1 MKGTV
6 VIILT
11 VLILTGCR
19 KEYNREEDNENELI
33 TTIVLSSTETGSSD
47 TVDHVWEDVD
57 GPGGA
62 DPDIDTIKL
71 EHGKNYDISLSLF
84 DKTKIPFENITTEI
98 EEESNVHRFYLQPD
112 GGTGITISDPDK
124 DIDGLTLGL
133 LNKLNTSQPATGNI
147 SITLRHYP
155 DGGKAEEDASNSPK
169 STTDAEAI
177 FPVVVK

>member
-1 MKGTV
+1 MKRTV

-11 VLILTGCR
+11 VLILAGCR

-33 TTIVLSSTETGSSD
+33 TTIILSSTETGSSD
-47 TVDHVWEDVD
+47 TLDHVWEDVD

-62 DPDIDTIKL
+62 DPDIDTIEL

-133 LNKLNTSQPATGNI
+133 LNKLNTTQPATGHI
-147 SITLRHYP
+147 SIILRHYP
-155 DGGKAEEDASNSPK
+155 DGGKAEEDSSNSPK

>member
-1 MKGTV
+1 MV
-6 VIILT
+6 VILT
-11 VLILTGCR
+11 VLILSGCR

-33 TTIVLSSTETGSSD
+33 TTITLSTTESGSTD
-47 TVDHVWEDVD
+47 TLDYVWEDVD

-62 DPDIDTIKL
+62 DPEIDTIVF

-84 DKTKIPFENITTEI
+84 DKTKIPFENTTTEI
-98 EEESNVHRFYLQPD
+98 EEESNVHRFYFQPD

-124 DIDGLTLGL
+124 DINGLTLGL
-133 LNKLNTSQPATGNI
+133 VNKLNTTQPATGHI

-155 DGGKAEEDASNSPK
+155 DGGKGEEDAVNSPK

-177 FPVVVK
+177 FPVIVK